1 MGNSVNLS
9 KLTISI
15 YDDDLHSHEHSSDA
29 HIQTQPVEFP
39 FYITKSVSEDTVLYK
54 PDAKMAEELGMLPFL
69 YKCSLFG
76 LSNIVFENMGARL
89 E

>member
-39 FYITKSVSEDTVLYK
+39 FYITKSV
-54 PDAKMAEELGMLPFL
+54 
-69 YKCSLFG
+69 
-76 LSNIVFENMGARL
+76 
-89 E
+89 